1 MPDHTLHIR
10 VRGEEWAA
18 LFSNRT
24 PMLKRSEWGKC
35 DHTARVFAVRA
46 SLRGVFAIDTAI
58 HEFTHAYFP
67 DLVEESVNEFATQL
81 AEFLSA
87 ANMIDADWTRKDLE

>member
-1 MPDHTLHIR
+1 MPDHTIHIR
-10 VRGEEWAA
+10 IRGEEWAA
-18 LFSNRT
+18 LFTNRHA
-24 PMLKRSEWGKC
+24 MLTRSTWGRC

-46 SLRGVFAIDTAI
+46 SLRGVSAIDTAI

>member
-18 LFSNRT
+18 LFSSRT
-24 PMLKRSEWGKC
+24 PMLQRLEWGKC
-35 DHTARVFAVRA
+35 DHELRVFAVRA
-46 SLRGVFAIDTAI
+46 SLRGVSAIDTAI

-81 AEFLSA
+81 AAFLIQ
-87 ANMIDADWTRKDLE
+87 ANMADPDWTRKDLE